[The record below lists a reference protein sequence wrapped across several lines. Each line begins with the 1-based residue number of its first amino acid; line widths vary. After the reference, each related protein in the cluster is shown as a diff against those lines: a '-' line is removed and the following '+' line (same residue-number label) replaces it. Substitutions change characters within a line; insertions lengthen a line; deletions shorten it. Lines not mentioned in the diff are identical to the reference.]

1 MTTRW
6 LVLAL
11 MVCSM
16 PAIADERPPTPYDQG
31 RISVGLSL
39 GTQRSFDHTYFSVG
53 GRFGYYVLPGLEL
66 AVAGL
71 KLFGGDPSIA
81 MASPEAR
88 YVLYPVDWP
97 ARPFVGAFYR
107 HWFIGT
113 PYDDYD
119 TLGGTLG
126 VLWAQGS
133 GLVLGIGVTVE
144 RVVSSCD
151 SSNGDDCTLIY
162 PALVVGLSL

>member
-1 MTTRW
+1 MAKW
-6 LVLAL
+6 LVLTWI
-11 MVCSM
+11 VV
-16 PAIADERPPTPYDQG
+16 PAMTIADEQQPTPFDQG
-31 RISVGLSL
+31 RISLGLSL
-39 GTQRSFDHTYFSVG
+39 GTQRSFDETYFSVG
-53 GRFGYYVLPGLEL
+53 GRVGYYVLPGLEL
-66 AVAGL
+66 GVSGL
-71 KLFGGDPSIA
+71 KLFGGGPSIA

-107 HWFIGT
+107 HWFIGA

-133 GLVLGIGVTVE
+133 GLVLGIGLTVE